1 MKLLVFSDIHNDKKA
16 LETLMAIEAD
26 AYVCA
31 GDLVSWARG
40 LDAMGEI
47 LKPRAERM
55 YVLPGN
61 HESEADIAGFCARFG
76 CTALH
81 GKAVE
86 MGGVQVAGLGYSN
99 RTPFNTPGEYT
110 EEQLAERLGSFRQ
123 LAPLVLICHCPP
135 KDTPLDGV
143 KEGSHFGSVAVRE
156 FVDAYEP
163 VRFFSG
169 HIHETEGVDCMIG
182 HTRGVNAGKRGY
194 LLDLANLLA

>member
-1 MKLLVFSDIHNDKKA
+1 MKLLVFSDIHNDKRA
-16 LETLMAIEAD
+16 LERLMATEAD

-47 LKPRAERM
+47 LKARAERM

-61 HESEADIAGFCARFG
+61 HESEAEIAAFCARFG
-76 CTALH
+76 FTALH
-81 GKAVE
+81 GKAVA

-99 RTPFNTPGEYT
+99 RTPFNTPGEYS
-110 EEQLAERLGSFRQ
+110 EEELGQWLEAFAGLQ
-123 LAPLVLICHCPP
+123 PLVLICHCPP

-143 KEGSHFGSVAVRE
+143 KEGAHFGSPAIRKFIE
-156 FVDAYEP
+156 THAP

-169 HIHETEGVDCMIG
+169 HIHETEGVECDMG
-182 HTRGVNAGKRGY
+182 PTRGVNAGRRGY
-194 LLDLANLLA
+194 LLDLAKLTV